1 MKKSKYEEHKR
12 AFLQVREIL
21 INMNENFALAKAF
34 KKPVKWY
41 GEHSVEEAVTLLIS
55 ETEI

>member
-1 MKKSKYEEHKR
+1 MEKSRYEEHNK

-21 INMNENFALAKAF
+21 IKKNKRFALQKAF

-41 GEHSVEEAVTLLIS
+41 GEHSIDEAVALLIA
-55 ETEI
+55 ETES